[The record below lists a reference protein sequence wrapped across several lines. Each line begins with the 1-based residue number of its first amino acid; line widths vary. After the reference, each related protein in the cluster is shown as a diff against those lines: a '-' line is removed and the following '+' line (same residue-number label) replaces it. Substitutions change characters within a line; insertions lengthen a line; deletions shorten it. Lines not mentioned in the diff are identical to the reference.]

1 MIINGL
7 FNYITLCMHFTKK
20 SILLLFSVIFL
31 TASAFSVNLSHAD
44 NKNFCLSA
52 PSAQA
57 ADLWGD
63 QEGMDKIGGKFGETG
78 NSSTDIREIIA
89 EIIKTLLEFLAIIFV
104 VLIIIAGFKW
114 MTSGG
119 NQDQIKEAKGQL
131 SRAIIGLIIIL
142 SAYAITYLVFEI
154 LIKATTGQV
163 WT

>member
-20 SILLLFSVIFL
+20 SILLLFSILFL
-31 TASAFSVNLSHAD
+31 SIPVFSVNLLSAQ
-44 NKNFCLSA
+44 NKDACLSV

-57 ADLWGD
+57 ADLWRD
-63 QEGMDKIGGKFGETG
+63 QEGMDSIGRKFGEG
-78 NSSTDIREIIA
+78 GGSSTDIREIIA

-119 NQDQIKEAKGQL
+119 NENQIKEAKGQL